1 MVLIVKLGYL
11 KAKLLNFLHM
21 PQAADTGHILP
32 DHK

>member
-1 MVLIVKLGYL
+1 MVLDCKAGYL

-21 PQAADTGHILP
+21 PQAADTGHTLP